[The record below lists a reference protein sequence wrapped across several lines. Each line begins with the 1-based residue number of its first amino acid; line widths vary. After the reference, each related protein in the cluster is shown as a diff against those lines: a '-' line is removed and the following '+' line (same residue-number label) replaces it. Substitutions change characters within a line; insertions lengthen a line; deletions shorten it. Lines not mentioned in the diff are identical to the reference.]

1 MLKGIYQIFNKVAK
15 EPVTDI
21 FVSNN
26 DAMACYGFMS
36 FVSKACKDEMNDKI
50 FELRCL
56 GAYDTEGHTLNGQ
69 SNYEVVCCGR
79 EEARNVVANAEDED
93 LE

>member
-1 MLKGIYQIFNKVAK
+1 MLKRIYQIFNKVAK

-26 DAMACYGFMS
+26 DAIASYGFMS
-36 FVSKACKDEMNDKI
+36 FVSKACKEEMNDKI
-50 FELRCL
+50 FELRCI
-56 GAYDTEGHTLNGQ
+56 GEYDTESHGLPGVIPQ
-69 SNYEVVCCGR
+69 VVCCGR
-79 EEARNVVANAEDED
+79 EEARNVVANAEEED